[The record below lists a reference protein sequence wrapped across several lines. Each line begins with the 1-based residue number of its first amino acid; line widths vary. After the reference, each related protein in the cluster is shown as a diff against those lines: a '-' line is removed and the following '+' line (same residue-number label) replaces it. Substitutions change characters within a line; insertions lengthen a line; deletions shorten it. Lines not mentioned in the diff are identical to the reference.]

1 LSRLPGHRFS
11 LAISRNARLLHGRN
25 SHADFHRSA
34 GRLHNV
40 FRLQQRNDEPVA
52 RRRDVAGDSQRRG
65 ASRLMSRC
73 RLDQPRRG
81 LSDLEVNA
89 MMLPAEG
96 YLLRIFIGE
105 SDRHDGK
112 LLHEWIVMKARED
125 GLAGATVLR
134 GMIGFGAHS
143 RLHTFKI
150 ERLSQDLPII
160 VEIVDTREKLEK
172 FLALI
177 DNEIEEGMATL
188 EEVRI
193 HFYRSGQ

>member
-1 LSRLPGHRFS
+1 
-11 LAISRNARLLHGRN
+11 
-25 SHADFHRSA
+25 
-34 GRLHNV
+34 
-40 FRLQQRNDEPVA
+40 
-52 RRRDVAGDSQRRG
+52 
-65 ASRLMSRC
+65 
-73 RLDQPRRG
+73 
-81 LSDLEVNA
+81 
-89 MMLPAEG
+89 MMVPEEG

-112 LLHEWIVMKARED
+112 LLHEWIVTKAREE
-125 GLAGATVLR
+125 GLAGATAIR
-134 GMIGFGAHS
+134 AIMGFGAHS

-177 DNEIEEGMATL
+177 DKVIDEGMATL

-193 HFYRSGQ
+193 HFYRPGQKSDE